1 MSMRDGGAYCAAK
14 APPLFGVV
22 PDHLDA
28 ESDFLF
34 GVRNGL
40 SLLARQK
47 IGDRGDPLDNEISGA
62 VQDAGARVRVHL
74 RPSGQGALGRG
85 DGEIDVGGVGQRRRP
100 DPFAGRGVVD
110 FEPPAAL
117 CRSPCA
123 PDEQLALAHLQAPL
137 SAPSGDATIR
147 RSCDHSPG
155 WRPLCRLY
163 SG

>member
-1 MSMRDGGAYCAAK
+1 MPPRRR
-14 APPLFGVV
+14 PLFGVV
-22 PDHLDA
+22 SDHLDA

-47 IGDRGDPLDNEISGA
+47 IGDRGDPLDNEIRCA
-62 VQDAGARVRVHL
+62 VQDAGARVRVHP
-74 RPSGQGALGRG
+74 RPTVQRPLSRG
-85 DGEIDVGGVGQRRRP
+85 DGKIDVGGVGQSRRP
-100 DPFAGRGVVD
+100 DPFTSRGVVD

-117 CRSPCA
+117 RRSPCA

-137 SAPSGDATIR
+137 SAPSGDAIVR